1 MADSAELKATF
12 HERWQALG
20 LAETAPLIALDATV
34 TPRTL
39 RMTEAQAAGVAP
51 SPEGWTRPQAGELPR
66 ISVSFSGAP
75 KTAGESPLKR
85 TDLEIRDLLG
95 EGGMGRV
102 HSARQ
107 HSLQRDVAVKTVK
120 SDTTA
125 PHASQ
130 AILREAVITGA
141 LEHPGIVPVHALG
154 LDDLGA
160 PVLVMKRIE
169 GVEWRALIYD
179 TEHAAWRGRPD
190 DQLEAHL
197 EILMQ
202 VCLAVHFAHSRGVIH
217 RDLKPENVMVGDF
230 GEAYLVDWGIAV
242 RVADESGSTG
252 LSGTPAYMAP
262 EMVSGRPVTPRTDV
276 YLLGA
281 TLHEVLTRS
290 FLHQGSTLQEVML
303 NAFCSEP
310 REYPPEVPEEL
321 ALLCRRATARDPR
334 DRPASALAFR
344 DELATFLRHRGAI
357 ALMHHAEERLQ
368 ALQQLLRA
376 TPEDRPV
383 TDLRLAYQLV
393 TEARFGFTQAQE
405 AWPESAAATQGRSA
419 AIAAQVDLELR
430 QHHVES
436 AAALI
441 AELGTPAPALLER
454 VEAARRRL
462 VRKHAEEQRLR
473 AMARDQDAN
482 VGSKTRTRGLA
493 ALLGAAVAI
502 TAFAFAQPSVADL
515 RAESLLMFALFI
527 NAVVVAVSVLLRKQ
541 LFDNAFNRKIVGGMF
556 VASGA
561 LTLSRVMGL
570 LYALPPS
577 RIFVQDLLLLT
588 TVCAAVSALLLRWLW
603 PMCLVLIAALVVCMV
618 LPAYAPHAFSVAGL
632 ITAPVAWFAIWMH
645 GRTERALS
653 QEAQSRRA
661 DALPPTG

>member
-1 MADSAELKATF
+1 VTDRAELKATF
-12 HERWQALG
+12 DERWQALG
-20 LAETAPLIALDATV
+20 IAETAPLVALDATV

-39 RMTEAQAAGVAP
+39 RMNAAQHQT
-51 SPEGWTRPQAGELPR
+51 PEGWTRPQPGDLPR
-66 ISVSFSGAP
+66 ISVSFAGAP
-75 KTAGESPLKR
+75 PPASESLLRR
-85 TDLEIRDLLG
+85 TDLEVRDILG

-120 SDTTA
+120 AELTA
-125 PHASQ
+125 PHAAQ

-154 LDDLGA
+154 LDDRGA

-179 TEHAAWRGRPD
+179 SEHPAWRGRPD

-197 EILMQ
+197 EILMH

-242 RVADESGSTG
+242 RTDDAGATG
-252 LSGTPAYMAP
+252 MGLAGTPAYMAP
-262 EMVSGRPVTPRTDV
+262 EMVSGRRVTPRTDV

-290 FLHQGSTLQEVML
+290 FLHQGITLQEVML

-310 REYPPEVPEEL
+310 FDYPPSVPDEL
-321 ALLCRRATARDPR
+321 AELCRRATARDPA
-334 DRPASALAFR
+334 DRPESALAFR

-357 ALMHHAEERLQ
+357 TLMRHAEERLH
-368 ALQQLLRA
+368 ALQTMLRA
-376 TPEDRPV
+376 TPEDQPA

-405 AWPESAAATQGRSA
+405 AWPESEAASRGRAA

-430 QHHVES
+430 QQHVES
-436 AAALI
+436 ATALI
-441 AELGTPAPALLER
+441 AELGSPEPALLER
-454 VEAARRRL
+454 VEAARRR
-462 VRKHAEEQRLR
+462 VERKRAEEKRLH

-482 VGSKTRTRGLA
+482 VGSKHRTRGLA
-493 ALLGAAVAI
+493 ALAGAAVAI
-502 TAFAFAQPSVADL
+502 TAFAFAQPSVANL

-527 NAVVVAVSVLLRKQ
+527 NAVVVAVTLLLRTQ
-541 LFDNAFNRKIVGGMF
+541 LLGNAFNRKIVGCMF
-556 VASGA
+556 VASGT
-561 LTLSRVMGL
+561 LTLSRFMGL
-570 LYALPPS
+570 LYALPTS

-588 TVCAAVSALLLRWLW
+588 CVCATTSALLLRWLW
-603 PMCLVLIAALVVCMV
+603 PMCGVLLAAVVVCML

-632 ITAPVAWFAIWMH
+632 ITAPFGWFAIWMH
-645 GRTERALS
+645 GRHERAL
-653 QEAQSRRA
+653 QAEALSRRA
-661 DALPPTG
+661 SELS